1 MTNFLSAEFIRRL
14 RWGKM
19 NRREFLKVIGYFKMM
34 GLKAESRETPEP
46 MEPIG
51 VSLDRKS
58 FQVRRS
64 GRRFVPWGFNYD
76 HDENGRL
83 IEDYWETE
91 WSKVEEDFQEMKA
104 LGANVVRIHLQ
115 FGKFMNGLD
124 RPNWRAL
131 DRLRQLIELAERLK
145 VYLDITG
152 LGCYRKDE
160 VPSWYNNLSEE
171 ERWKAQGVFWEA
183 VASVCAGSTAVFC
196 YNLMNEPLVPGE
208 EEKRSDWLGSPLEGM
223 HFTQYIA
230 LSTKGRKRVEVA
242 KEWIRYLLTAIRKHD
257 EHHLVTVGLVS
268 WSLEKPGF
276 TSGFVPEQISEDL
289 DFIAVHIYP
298 EEGKLDEALET
309 LKGFSVGKPVLVEEI
324 FPLRCSVKEVEE
336 FIERSKEIASGWLGF
351 YWGKTPDECL
361 KSKTLRDQLMFEWLE
376 LFQRKYRQG
385 ITSPNSNRS

>member
-1 MTNFLSAEFIRRL
+1 
-14 RWGKM
+14 M

-361 KSKTLRDQLMFEWLE
+361 KSKTIRDQLMFEWLE